1 MNDMINKVFEGQE
14 IENILETIIYELYEN
29 GPVERT
35 YLEILSYIKYLHP
48 SVFGKYENDILNV
61 MGLFFKNANPSN
73 IRALIMKDFG
83 DSINDVYGHKLTPIQ
98 MDIFNNIGS
107 NKFFS
112 FSAATS
118 TGKSY
123 IFREL
128 LLNSKNDVL
137 IIVPSRALINEYYIK
152 IRDIFVDNKV
162 NILTYVD
169 IINKKARRRNIFIL
183 TPERAKETFKYKTIL
198 NIDFI
203 LFDEAQLS
211 DEKSSRGVIFDT
223 LVRRFKKSFPSAKMF
238 FAYPFVDNPES
249 QLLKNQLN
257 DSVYNYRSYKE
268 KNVGQIFFSV
278 DNGKFYAFGIKKEV
292 MGQQRRLVKF
302 DPIENV
308 LKNNGSILIYTLKS
322 KILNE
327 EIFDTYRKYCNLCEE
342 ITDDDTLKLIKKFDD
357 FMGTSDTKSRFGY
370 SQMSK
375 LLRRGIIIHHG
386 SLPLKARLII
396 EEITRRGK
404 CRICF
409 STSTLVQGINMPFD
423 LVLLDSFS
431 NNALDIKNLIGRAGR
446 STLEAKFDYGIV
458 VIKDN
463 NKSDI
468 RRFLNSPSNM
478 SNVSLLDTDEK
489 LPEDVASYKD
499 AIINDKFNDDYNLTN
514 SDMEKITTDSVFQ
527 LASQLLE
534 LLFINNTIIDG
545 ETFSNLPKTDKDK
558 IYIKFQQIYGC
569 YIGRGDLSSGEKSVL
584 SNSIKILLWQI
595 QGKKFKQIVG
605 YRYSYI
611 RQNNEIKKLL
621 TKYRNNTSRKG
632 FKKELEKIKVKSTMK
647 YSEIPNKDLV
657 FLPLFDYDLLA
668 YDVSYDIVAFDTYDY
683 IDRMIGFKLKDIY
696 YALFNELYLKEKDER
711 AKKMS
716 LYIKYGTIDEKE
728 IFLLRYGFDFDTIGW
743 LKDKVKK
750 IDEDEIIFN
759 DLSDF
764 TEEQLEEIRNYI

>member
-238 FAYPFVDNPES
+238 FAYPFV
-249 QLLKNQLN
+249 
-257 DSVYNYRSYKE
+257 
-268 KNVGQIFFSV
+268 F
-278 DNGKFYAFGIKKEV
+278 
-292 MGQQRRLVKF
+292 
-302 DPIENV
+302 
-308 LKNNGSILIYTLKS
+308 
-322 KILNE
+322 
-327 EIFDTYRKYCNLCEE
+327 
-342 ITDDDTLKLIKKFDD
+342 
-357 FMGTSDTKSRFGY
+357 TS
-370 SQMSK
+370 
-375 LLRRGIIIHHG
+375 LRT
-386 SLPLKARLII
+386 A
-396 EEITRRGK
+396 
-404 CRICF
+404 
-409 STSTLVQGINMPFD
+409 
-423 LVLLDSFS
+423 
-431 NNALDIKNLIGRAGR
+431 
-446 STLEAKFDYGIV
+446 
-458 VIKDN
+458 
-463 NKSDI
+463 
-468 RRFLNSPSNM
+468 
-478 SNVSLLDTDEK
+478 
-489 LPEDVASYKD
+489 
-499 AIINDKFNDDYNLTN
+499 
-514 SDMEKITTDSVFQ
+514 
-527 LASQLLE
+527 
-534 LLFINNTIIDG
+534 
-545 ETFSNLPKTDKDK
+545 
-558 IYIKFQQIYGC
+558 
-569 YIGRGDLSSGEKSVL
+569 
-584 SNSIKILLWQI
+584 
-595 QGKKFKQIVG
+595 
-605 YRYSYI
+605 
-611 RQNNEIKKLL
+611 
-621 TKYRNNTSRKG
+621 
-632 FKKELEKIKVKSTMK
+632 
-647 YSEIPNKDLV
+647 
-657 FLPLFDYDLLA
+657 
-668 YDVSYDIVAFDTYDY
+668 
-683 IDRMIGFKLKDIY
+683 
-696 YALFNELYLKEKDER
+696 
-711 AKKMS
+711 
-716 LYIKYGTIDEKE
+716 
-728 IFLLRYGFDFDTIGW
+728 
-743 LKDKVKK
+743 
-750 IDEDEIIFN
+750 
-759 DLSDF
+759 
-764 TEEQLEEIRNYI
+764 